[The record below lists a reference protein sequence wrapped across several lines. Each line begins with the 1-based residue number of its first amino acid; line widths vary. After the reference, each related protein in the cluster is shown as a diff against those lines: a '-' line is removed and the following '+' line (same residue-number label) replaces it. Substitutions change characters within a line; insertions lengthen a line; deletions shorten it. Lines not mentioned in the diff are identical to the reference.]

1 MFWKGVKRMKTQ
13 KIRKVTALAIGTI
26 LSFGLIFG
34 GCSGKEDSS
43 KDSQAGSDV
52 EADVE
57 SDAELAKFVAKTLSG
72 DSYTQDDLAEVD
84 VTLFNFWATYCAPC
98 IREMP
103 EVAEFVKKLPDNVRI
118 VTVCLDGQGNEEK
131 AEEILAGA
139 GFEGTTLIAGVT
151 FEEDAGDF
159 KTLCRNIMYTPTTL
173 VIDADGNIVGDAIIG
188 VQKDLEK
195 TYTEAING
203 CLTLLGKEEIEIEE

>member
-1 MFWKGVKRMKTQ
+1 MDVFSIGVIEYRH
-13 KIRKVTALAIGTI
+13 V
-26 LSFGLIFG
+26 LSEVF
-34 GCSGKEDSS
+34 
-43 KDSQAGSDV
+43 
-52 EADVE
+52 
-57 SDAELAKFVAKTLSG
+57 AKFVAKTLSG

-131 AEEILAGA
+131 AEEILAEA

>member
-131 AEEILAGA
+131 AEEILAEA

>member
-1 MFWKGVKRMKTQ
+1 MKTQ

-26 LSFGLIFG
+26 LSFGLFFG

>member
-1 MFWKGVKRMKTQ
+1 MKTQ

-43 KDSQAGSDV
+43 KDSQAGADV

>member
-1 MFWKGVKRMKTQ
+1 MKTQ

-52 EADVE
+52 ETDVE

-131 AEEILAGA
+131 AEEILAEA

>member
-1 MFWKGVKRMKTQ
+1 MKTQ

-26 LSFGLIFG
+26 LSFGLFFG
-34 GCSGKEDSS
+34 GCSGKEDSN

-52 EADVE
+52 EADAE

-103 EVAEFVKKLPDNVRI
+103 EVAAFVKKLPDNVRI

-131 AEEILAGA
+131 AEEILAEA

-159 KTLCRNIMYTPTTL
+159 KTLCRNIMYTPPVL
-173 VIDADGNIVGDAIIG
+173 PLPLPAGGILLPVPAFCFFYDGS
-188 VQKDLEK
+188 
-195 TYTEAING
+195 
-203 CLTLLGKEEIEIEE
+203 

>member
-1 MFWKGVKRMKTQ
+1 MKTQ

-131 AEEILAGA
+131 AEEILAEA

-188 VQKDLEK
+188 VQKDLEE

>member
-1 MFWKGVKRMKTQ
+1 MKTQ
-13 KIRKVTALAIGTI
+13 KIRKVTALAIGTMRP
-26 LSFGLIFG
+26 FGLIFG

>member
-1 MFWKGVKRMKTQ
+1 MFWKGVKRLKTQ

>member
-1 MFWKGVKRMKTQ
+1 MKTQ

-103 EVAEFVKKLPDNVRI
+103 EVAAFVKKLPDNVRI

-131 AEEILAGA
+131 AEEILAEA

>member
-1 MFWKGVKRMKTQ
+1 MKTQ

-34 GCSGKEDSS
+34 GCSGKEDSGKEDS
-43 KDSQAGSDV
+43 GKDSQAGSDV

>member
-1 MFWKGVKRMKTQ
+1 MKTQ
-13 KIRKVTALAIGTI
+13 NIRKVTALAIGTI

>member
-1 MFWKGVKRMKTQ
+1 MKTQ

-131 AEEILAGA
+131 AEEILAEA

-173 VIDADGNIVGDAIIG
+173 VIDADGNIVEDAIIG

>member
-1 MFWKGVKRMKTQ
+1 MKTQ

>member
-1 MFWKGVKRMKTQ
+1 MKTQ

-52 EADVE
+52 EADLE

-131 AEEILAGA
+131 AEEILAEA

>member
-1 MFWKGVKRMKTQ
+1 MKTQ

-131 AEEILAGA
+131 AEEILAEA

>member
-1 MFWKGVKRMKTQ
+1 MKTQ

-52 EADVE
+52 ETDVE

-131 AEEILAGA
+131 AEELLAEA

-151 FEEDAGDF
+151 FEEDGGDF
-159 KTLCRNIMYTPTTL
+159 KSLCWNIMYTPTTL

>member
-1 MFWKGVKRMKTQ
+1 MKTQ

-43 KDSQAGSDV
+43 KDSQAGSDG
-52 EADVE
+52 ETDVE

-131 AEEILAGA
+131 AEEILAEA

>member
-1 MFWKGVKRMKTQ
+1 MKTQ

-43 KDSQAGSDV
+43 KVSQAGSDV

-131 AEEILAGA
+131 AEEILAEA

>member
-1 MFWKGVKRMKTQ
+1 MKTQ

-72 DSYTQDDLAEVD
+72 DSYTQDDLAKVD

-103 EVAEFVKKLPDNVRI
+103 EVAAFVKKLPDNVRI

-131 AEEILAGA
+131 AEEILAEA

>member
-1 MFWKGVKRMKTQ
+1 MKTQ

-57 SDAELAKFVAKTLSG
+57 SEAELAKFVAKTLSG
-72 DSYTQDDLAEVD
+72 DSYTQDNLAEVD

-118 VTVCLDGQGNEEK
+118 ITVCLDGQGNEER
-131 AEEILAGA
+131 AEEILAEA

>member
-1 MFWKGVKRMKTQ
+1 MKTQ

-34 GCSGKEDSS
+34 GCSGKEDSG

-131 AEEILAGA
+131 AEEILAEA

>member
-1 MFWKGVKRMKTQ
+1 MKTQ

-131 AEEILAGA
+131 AEEILAEA
-139 GFEGTTLIAGVT
+139 EFEGTTLIAGVT

>member
-1 MFWKGVKRMKTQ
+1 MKTQ

-131 AEEILAGA
+131 AEEILAEA

-159 KTLCRNIMYTPTTL
+159 KTLCRNIMYTPTPNT
-173 VIDADGNIVGDAIIG
+173 GR
-188 VQKDLEK
+188 
-195 TYTEAING
+195 
-203 CLTLLGKEEIEIEE
+203 

>member
-52 EADVE
+52 ETDVE

-131 AEEILAGA
+131 AEEILAEA

>member
-1 MFWKGVKRMKTQ
+1 MKTQ

-103 EVAEFVKKLPDNVRI
+103 EVAAFVKKLPDNVRI

>member
-1 MFWKGVKRMKTQ
+1 MKTQ

-159 KTLCRNIMYTPTTL
+159 KTLCRNIMYAPTTL

>member
-1 MFWKGVKRMKTQ
+1 MKTQ

-34 GCSGKEDSS
+34 GCSGKEDSG

-131 AEEILAGA
+131 AEEILAEA

-188 VQKDLEK
+188 VQKDLEE

>member
-1 MFWKGVKRMKTQ
+1 MKTQ

-34 GCSGKEDSS
+34 GCSGKEDSG

>member
-1 MFWKGVKRMKTQ
+1 MKTQ

-131 AEEILAGA
+131 AEKILAEA

>member
-1 MFWKGVKRMKTQ
+1 MKTQ

-131 AEEILAGA
+131 AEELLAGA

>member
-1 MFWKGVKRMKTQ
+1 MKTQ

-173 VIDADGNIVGDAIIG
+173 VIDADGNTVGDAIIG

>member
-1 MFWKGVKRMKTQ
+1 MKTQ

-52 EADVE
+52 ETDVE

-118 VTVCLDGQGNEEK
+118 VTVCLDGHGNEEK
-131 AEEILAGA
+131 AEEILAEA

>member
-1 MFWKGVKRMKTQ
+1 MKTQ

-57 SDAELAKFVAKTLSG
+57 SDAEPAKFVAKTLSG

>member
-1 MFWKGVKRMKTQ
+1 MKTQ

-98 IREMP
+98 IRDMP

>member
-1 MFWKGVKRMKTQ
+1 MKIQ

-26 LSFGLIFG
+26 LFFGLIFG

>member
-1 MFWKGVKRMKTQ
+1 MKTQ

-118 VTVCLDGQGNEEK
+118 ITVCLDGQGNEEK
-131 AEEILAGA
+131 AEEILAEA

>member
-1 MFWKGVKRMKTQ
+1 MKTQ

-34 GCSGKEDSS
+34 GCSGKEDSG

-131 AEEILAGA
+131 AEGIQAGA
-139 GFEGTTLIAGVT
+139 EFEGTTLIAGVT
-151 FEEDAGDF
+151 LEDDAGDF

>member
-1 MFWKGVKRMKTQ
+1 MKT
-13 KIRKVTALAIGTI
+13 KKHRNVTPLARRTI

-34 GCSGKEDSS
+34 GCSG